1 MDGAFVDRFDELFA
15 VGYRA
20 GYAVLGRRAAAE
32 DCAQEAMARAL
43 ARWHRVEDHATAWV
57 ARVATNLALDRVRK
71 LERQRQGRRQARPA
85 AVDDPVALRRHDL
98 VRALRALPARQREA
112 VVLRYI
118 VDLSEVE
125 TARAMSCAVGTV
137 KSAASRGLDRLR
149 TTLGPAWALEQ
160 P

>member
-1 MDGAFVDRFDELFA
+1 MDGAAFVDRFDELFA

-20 GYAVLGRRAAAE
+20 GYAVLGRRAEAE

-43 ARWHRVEDHATAWV
+43 ARWSRVEDHAAAWV
-57 ARVATNLALDRVRK
+57 ARVATNLALDRVRR
-71 LERQRQGRRQARPA
+71 LERQRRHRPPA
-85 AVDDPVALRRHDL
+85 TIVDDPVALRRHDL
-98 VRALRALPARQREA
+98 VAALRDLPARQREA

-118 VDLSEVE
+118 VDLSEQD

-137 KSAASRGLDRLR
+137 KSAAARGLARLR
-149 TTLGPAWALEQ
+149 TTLGPSWALEQ

>member
-1 MDGAFVDRFDELFA
+1 MDGAAFVDRFDELFA

-20 GYAVLGRRAAAE
+20 GYAVLGRRAEAE

-43 ARWHRVEDHATAWV
+43 ARWSRVQDHATAWV

-71 LERQRQGRRQARPA
+71 LDRQRRHQPQPA
-85 AVDDPVALRRHDL
+85 VVDDPVALRRHDL
-98 VRALRALPARQREA
+98 VKALRALPARQREA

-118 VDLSEVE
+118 VDLSEHE
-125 TARAMSCAVGTV
+125 TAKAMSCAVGTV
-137 KSAASRGLDRLR
+137 KSSAARGLDRLR
-149 TTLGPAWALEQ
+149 TTLGPSWALEQ

>member
-1 MDGAFVDRFDELFA
+1 M

-20 GYAVLGRRAAAE
+20 GYAVLGRRAEAE
-32 DCAQEAMARAL
+32 DCAQEATARAL
-43 ARWHRVEDHATAWV
+43 ARWSRVEDHAAAWV

-71 LERQRQGRRQARPA
+71 LERQRRHETRPA
-85 AVDDPVALRRHDL
+85 LVDDPVAANRHDL
-98 VRALRALPARQREA
+98 VAALRALPARQREA

-118 VDLSEVE
+118 VDLSEHD
-125 TARAMSCAVGTV
+125 TAQAMSCAVGTV
-137 KSAASRGLDRLR
+137 KSAAARGLERLR

>member
-1 MDGAFVDRFDELFA
+1 MDGGSFVDRFDELFA

-20 GYAVLGRRAAAE
+20 GYAVLGRRAEAE

-43 ARWHRVEDHATAWV
+43 ARWSRVADHAAAWV
-57 ARVATNLALDRVRK
+57 ARVATNLALDRVRRID
-71 LERQRQGRRQARPA
+71 RQRRHEVRPE

-98 VRALRALPARQREA
+98 VRALQALPARQREA

-118 VDLSEVE
+118 VDLSEHE

-137 KSAASRGLDRLR
+137 KSSAARGLERLR
-149 TTLGPAWALEQ
+149 TTLGPSWALEQ

>member
-1 MDGAFVDRFDELFA
+1 MDGAAFVDRFDELFA

-20 GYAVLGRRAAAE
+20 GYAVLGRRAEAE

-43 ARWHRVEDHATAWV
+43 ARWSKVHDHAAAWV

-71 LERQRQGRRQARPA
+71 LERQRRHQPQPA
-85 AVDDPVALRRHDL
+85 VVDDPVALRRHDL
-98 VRALRALPARQREA
+98 VHALRALPARQREA

-118 VDLSEVE
+118 VDLSEHE

-137 KSAASRGLDRLR
+137 KSSAARGLDRLR
-149 TTLGPAWALEQ
+149 TTLGPSWALEQ